1 MPRSDRTAEDR
12 RAGVPARISEAT
24 HREMR
29 YVSAMLGLQEGEPV
43 TIRALVDLGWEALKQ
58 QRPDI
63 VALLKRAEAAPEDT
77 P

>member
-1 MPRSDRTAEDR
+1 MPKSDRTIEDR
-12 RAGVPARISEAT
+12 RAGVPARISEST

-29 YVSAMLGLQEGEPV
+29 YISALLALKDGEPV

-63 VALLKRAEAAPEDT
+63 VELLRRAEAPPDQA
-77 P
+77 

>member
-1 MPRSDRTAEDR
+1 MPRNARSVDDRG
-12 RAGVPARISEAT
+12 AGVPARISDST

-29 YVSAMLGLQEGEPV
+29 YISAMLSLQEGEAV

-63 VALLKRAEAAPEDT
+63 IELLKRAEAEVGKE
-77 P
+77 

>member
-1 MPRSDRTAEDR
+1 MPKSERTIEDR

-29 YVSAMLGLQEGEPV
+29 YVSAMVSLKDGDPV

-63 VALLKRAEAAPEDT
+63 VELLRRAEPSAEET

>member
-1 MPRSDRTAEDR
+1 MPRRERPADDSG
-12 RAGVPARISEAT
+12 AGVPARISEST

-29 YVSAMLGLQEGEPV
+29 YISAMLGLQRGEPV

-63 VALLKRAEAAPEDT
+63 IALLKRGEGTDEGKE
-77 P
+77 